1 MPLLHAFTYAL
12 VQLLLEH
19 PLFFQLTYHC
29 VQYPVEC
36 LTELSG
42 WLDPNPLLI
51 LVHPKITT
59 DCDSNHTGIS
69 PLLD

>member
-1 MPLLHAFTYAL
+1 MHSHMPLYSYYWSTPF
-12 VQLLLEH
+12 
-19 PLFFQLTYHC
+19 FFQLTYHC
-29 VQYPVEC
+29 VQYLVEC
-36 LTELSG
+36 LTELSS

-59 DCDSNHTGIS
+59 DYGSNHTGIS